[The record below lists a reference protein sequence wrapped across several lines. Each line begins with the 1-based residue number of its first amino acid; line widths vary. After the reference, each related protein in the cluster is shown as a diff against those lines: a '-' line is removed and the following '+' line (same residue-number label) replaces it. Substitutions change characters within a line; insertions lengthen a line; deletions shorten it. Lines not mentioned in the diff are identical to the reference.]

1 MSALILASQLSE
13 AGQLNFTIYRIVFQE
28 QMKDKYDIEVAK
40 KNLEFQ
46 KLNNE
51 IDQLKAKKVKPV
63 TSKTKID

>member
-51 IDQLKAKKVKPV
+51 IEQLKAKKVKA
-63 TSKTKID
+63 